1 MGDSGLRQ
9 GLDPSVDESIL
20 PVWSPGSV
28 PISRLL
34 EVVLLLNNTLT
45 KLPRHD
51 TQRSWEPLSVT
62 CVIKLRGK
70 VINLFIPVDK
80 VHVTIIAIVVMS
92 ALGGIN
98 RKQHIVGA
106 KAVAVSVGVGK
117 DSSLE
122 HLIIG
127 EVYSGDNMRRVH
139 RQHLIL
145 RKEIIN
151 ILVQH
156 HSPHR
161 LQRNQLFRPDLG
173 RVQRVKIEP
182 VLVIRV
188 HHLNIKL
195 PLRVIPGGDGLV

>member
-28 PISRLL
+28 SISRLL

-45 KLPRHD
+45 
-51 TQRSWEPLSVT
+51 
-62 CVIKLRGK
+62 KLRGK

-117 DSSLE
+117 HSSLE

-195 PLRVIPGGDGLV
+195 PLRVIPRGDGLV